1 MPRLI
6 ILASRQ
12 SGKQVNITGRLT
24 SIGRSENNAVVLDS
38 DHVSRNH
45 AVIDWNGDRFVIT
58 DLESSNGTYVNG
70 ARVQVQTLAHGDT
83 LHLGGCEMR
92 FFYDRQADTCSG
104 NLSLVSSPEL
114 EAQAAN
120 PFVALQSRSAVAPA
134 FQRV

>member
-6 ILASRQ
+6 LLASRH

-24 SIGRSENNAVVLDS
+24 SIGRSETNAVVLDS

-45 AVIDWNGDRFVIT
+45 AVIDWTGDRFVIT

-70 ARVQVQTLAHGDT
+70 ARVQTQALAHGDT

-92 FFYDRQADTCSG
+92 FFYDRQPDTRSST
-104 NLSLVSSPEL
+104 LSLVASPEL
-114 EAQAAN
+114 DAQAAN
-120 PFVALQSRSAVAPA
+120 PFVALQARSAVAPA
-134 FQRV
+134 FQRI